1 MTDKCAIISAYMLLY
16 SHIIE
21 DNEKDIEVKRQQEM
35 NAYTI
40 VILLMAVAYTFYMG
54 FSDGANAVAT
64 CVATRA
70 IKPHYAIIIAGIVKF
85 AAPTALRAPWEPLS
99 TTKHFRVVL
108 PKKALYFC
116 YPQCL
121 RRLYGR

>member
-54 FSDGANAVAT
+54 FSDGANAVAN
-64 CVATRA
+64 CVET
-70 IKPHYAIIIAGIVKF
+70 
-85 AAPTALRAPWEPLS
+85 
-99 TTKHFRVVL
+99 
-108 PKKALYFC
+108 
-116 YPQCL
+116 
-121 RRLYGR
+121 